1 MNFDYLFHNYGLKPL
16 TFKEEWDLPQNVR
29 QTSNNKI
36 KIIDTCDG
44 AIRLIDTIKY
54 RAKGAPELDDDRH
67 AALVQELAD
76 KVEAFY
82 KALDDAFRVG
92 Y

>member
-1 MNFDYLFHNYGLKPL
+1 MDLIFVGKDYGLKPL
-16 TFKEEWDLPQNVR
+16 SLEEVLNQPENIR
-29 QTSNNKI
+29 RTRNNKV

-67 AALVQELAD
+67 SALVQELAD